1 MQNSNRS
8 EMTPQPFPHVTPSDA
23 ASTLDL
29 PIPLINRKEIPT
41 AGTFGPSTD
50 ITRRR
55 PILSGAKFPVIVA
68 GSGVSNASFMR
79 QSRGTAFTPKQHAER
94 VSVRELNDMLGLWQ
108 RFLNF
113 RRVAARTEPNAAH
126 RAIGQ
131 FIDSRTSGIV
141 LDLNTDG
148 LLQQVATDRIF
159 QLRGSIWRNR
169 CRSCGFKYVDTQR
182 DVYDPQDRGRYY
194 APMCRRCRSY
204 MRPDVLVY
212 DEPIMPEHFK
222 NLLEYGQAMLST
234 ADVILLV
241 GITEEDYP
249 SPLFDALRPDMKR
262 RSGEG
267 FAGDQYLIEATN
279 GKPQFI
285 SDSPLIG
292 KLEHTMTYLLALP

>member
-1 MQNSNRS
+1 
-8 EMTPQPFPHVTPSDA
+8 MTPQPAQYIDSPK
-23 ASTLDL
+23 ASTVEGV
-29 PIPLINRKEIPT
+29 PIPLVTRRQVPPEIPMS
-41 AGTFGPSTD
+41 GNFGPSSA

-55 PILSGAKFPVIVA
+55 PILNGAEFPVIVA

-113 RRVAARTEPNAAH
+113 RRVTATTEPNAAH

-131 FIDSRTSGIV
+131 FIGDRTSGIV

-148 LLQQVATDRIF
+148 LLQRVATERVF

-169 CRSCGFKYVDTQR
+169 CRSCGFKYIDTQR
-182 DVYDPQDRGRYY
+182 EAYDPQDREHYY

-204 MRPDVLVY
+204 MRPDVLIH
-212 DEPIMPEHFK
+212 DETDMSVHFK
-222 NLLEYGQAMLST
+222 NLLEYGQAMLAT

-241 GITEEDYP
+241 GVTEEDYP
-249 SPLFDALRPDMKR
+249 FPLFDGLRPDMKR

-285 SDSPLIG
+285 SDSPLLG
-292 KLEHTMTYLLALP
+292 KLEYTMTSLLAP